1 MKEVN
6 FSTVELAFLRHRFEI
21 EFEEAKDYVENIR
34 SVLRSIRASKTL
46 AETEPV
52 VEEQNKTLRK
62 PSVEMSSVT
71 IVTDTGVKKRR
82 TRSDKGKKRNKK
94 GQKGTLAT
102 AMSETERDFLI
113 KKEASQSV
121 ASKKP
126 AKRKMRKG
134 SKKRGVFLARMG

>member
-71 IVTDTGVKKRR
+71 IVTDTGVRLE
-82 TRSDKGKKRNKK
+82 
-94 GQKGTLAT
+94 LAH
-102 AMSETERDFLI
+102 A
-113 KKEASQSV
+113 
-121 ASKKP
+121 
-126 AKRKMRKG
+126 G
-134 SKKRGVFLARMG
+134 